1 MESSVGCTNPFSIV
15 QSIGTL
21 VSCVS
26 GHHDDDEKDY
36 FDDGKKVE
44 NGGVDGVDGD
54 DDDGRLRCVGAII
67 LNCDKGVDL
76 KNVMMEMMMLV
87 MLKMMMVMMMASSV
101 VLVQF
106 QDGARRTHRC
116 VLQPT
121 KGR

>member
-1 MESSVGCTNPFSIV
+1 MMMKEWALKCDD
-15 QSIGTL
+15 IG
-21 VSCVS
+21 
-26 GHHDDDEKDY
+26 H
-36 FDDGKKVE
+36 
-44 NGGVDGVDGD
+44 GD

-67 LNCDKGVDL
+67 INDDDGVDL
-76 KNVMMEMMMLV
+76 KNVMMLVTVTRMMMMTL
-87 MLKMMMVMMMASSV
+87 MMMVMMMEGSV

>member
-1 MESSVGCTNPFSIV
+1 MCYVG
-15 QSIGTL
+15 
-21 VSCVS
+21 
-26 GHHDDDEKDY
+26 DD
-36 FDDGKKVE
+36 
-44 NGGVDGVDGD
+44 DGD
-54 DDDGRLRCVGAII
+54 DDDKLRCVGAII

-76 KNVMMEMMMLV
+76 KNVMLE
-87 MLKMMMVMMMASSV
+87 MMMVMMTSSV